1 MVTCKS
7 KCKFEEVNATC
18 RSKCRSGKDRIDFLW
33 GRNIFQK
40 TEKHNKLRK
49 EDAWDVKKRRTD
61 LHIDYSNCKCN
72 PGKRAHMLGGPA
84 PGYVISAEL
93 G

>member
-1 MVTCKS
+1 MQ
-7 KCKFEEVNATC
+7 AD
-18 RSKCRSGKDRIDFLW
+18 KDRIDFLW
-33 GRNIFQK
+33 GRKVFQK

-49 EDAWDVKKRRTD
+49 GDVWDVNKRRTD
-61 LHIDYSNCKCN
+61 LHIVSSNCKCN
-72 PGKRAHMLGGPA
+72 PVRRAHTLGGPA